1 MADPMRPVRPRL
13 AAPLA
18 ALLAAAACATGRP
31 ALVASPLVGKP
42 VDLSAP
48 DLQGREVSVSAARG
62 KVRVVD
68 FWATWCEPCQEQMP
82 ALDRLASDLGGEGLA
97 VYGISMDED
106 RAQVASWLEAN
117 PVGFP
122 ILWDRGGGRHAERL
136 DVQRLPT
143 TLVLD
148 RAGLVRFVHQGY
160 LPRNAALLEREVR
173 QLLSEAAP
181 P

>member
-1 MADPMRPVRPRL
+1 MRPVRLRS
-13 AAPLA
+13 A
-18 ALLAAAACATGRP
+18 ALLTALLASTGCATGRP

-42 VDLSAP
+42 VDLAAP

-62 KVRVVD
+62 RVRVVD

-82 ALDRLASDLGGEGLA
+82 ALDRLAKDLGGEGLA
-97 VYGISMDED
+97 VYAISMDED
-106 RAQVASWLEAN
+106 RAQVVSWLETN
-117 PVGFP
+117 PVSFP
-122 ILWDRGGGRHAERL
+122 VLWDRGGTRHAERL

-160 LPRNAALLEREVR
+160 LPRNQAALEREVR
-173 QLLSEAAP
+173 QLLSEAGP

>member
-1 MADPMRPVRPRL
+1 MRPVRLPF
-13 AAPLA
+13 AS
-18 ALLAAAACATGRP
+18 LLAASLATAACATGRP

-42 VDLSAP
+42 VELTAP
-48 DLQGREVSVSAARG
+48 DLQGREVSITAARG
-62 KVRVVD
+62 LVRVVD

-82 ALDRLASDLGGEGLA
+82 ALDRLAKDLGGDGLA
-97 VYGISMDED
+97 VFGISMDED

-117 PVGFP
+117 PVRFQ

-148 RAGLVRFVHQGY
+148 RAGVVRFVHQGY
-160 LPRNAALLEREVR
+160 LPRNEAALGREVR

>member
-1 MADPMRPVRPRL
+1 MRPARRRS
-13 AAPLA
+13 A
-18 ALLAAAACATGRP
+18 ALLVALLASSACATGRP
-31 ALVASPLVGKP
+31 ALVASPLIGKP
-42 VDLSAP
+42 VELAAP

-62 KVRVVD
+62 QVRVVD

-82 ALDRLASDLGGEGLA
+82 ALDRLARALGGEGLA
-97 VYGISMDED
+97 VFGISMDED
-106 RAQVASWLEAN
+106 RAQVTSWLEAN
-117 PVGFP
+117 PVTFQV
-122 ILWDRGGGRHAERL
+122 LWDRGGARHAERL

-148 RAGLVRFVHQGY
+148 RAGLVRFVHQGW
-160 LPRNAALLEREVR
+160 LPRHAAALELEVR